1 MNAVSLPEQFTIPVH
16 TGSEPVHPETEHV
29 LVILA
34 VSTGLYPV
42 VHVYVILSL
51 LSYESLSGDLLA
63 LAMSTAG
70 HVIAVKIKH

>member
-1 MNAVSLPEQFTIPVH
+1 MH
-16 TGSEPVHPETEHV
+16 TDSKPVHPETAHV
-29 LVILA
+29 IVILA

-42 VHVYVILSL
+42 LHVYVIVSL
-51 LSYESLSGDLLA
+51 LSYESLSGDLSA